1 LCFLL
6 VAFPPRL
13 MGKSCERTHKRRE
26 MPDLIN
32 PVLGIWSLNINTS
45 GIFPESKWNTH
56 QTVND
61 GLTTVLQVRS
71 LSNGWRH
78 LHNYGISWK
87 HTGGWT
93 SNLDASQDS
102 YPSNSSSKK
111 KIPFSEE
118 KKNCPKLNKL
128 HNPIRSPLATL
139 ATLAELSCQPNCS
152 WNARFTVFDFIR
164 WRDDFSEEKKIF
176 FLFLLQLS
184 RFYQD
189 WIFFCW
195 KNAAELYTLQW
206 TDQFLIHIYS
216 FGNPN
221 P

>member
-1 LCFLL
+1 
-6 VAFPPRL
+6 
-13 MGKSCERTHKRRE
+13 M
-26 MPDLIN
+26 
-32 PVLGIWSLNINTS
+32 NIPW
-45 GIFPESKWNTH
+45 IIME
-56 QTVND
+56 QIY
-61 GLTTVLQVRS
+61 LTTNDKFTAIVQVRS

-111 KIPFSEE
+111 IPFSEE

-128 HNPIRSPLATL
+128 HNPIRSPPAAGYFSWVVNQIVHEMHVLPFL
-139 ATLAELSCQPNCS
+139 ILFVGDNFSEDKISFFFFCFNCHDFIKIEYFSVERMLLSC
-152 WNARFTVFDFIR
+152 TV
-164 WRDDFSEEKKIF
+164 K
-176 FLFLLQLS
+176 
-184 RFYQD
+184 
-189 WIFFCW
+189 C
-195 KNAAELYTLQW
+195 

>member
-1 LCFLL
+1 
-6 VAFPPRL
+6 
-13 MGKSCERTHKRRE
+13 MEQ
-26 MPDLIN
+26 IY
-32 PVLGIWSLNINTS
+32 
-45 GIFPESKWNTH
+45 
-56 QTVND
+56 
-61 GLTTVLQVRS
+61 LTTNDKFTAIVQVRS

-111 KIPFSEE
+111 KYHSL
-118 KKNCPKLNKL
+118 KKRRIAQNWISYTILL
-128 HNPIRSPLATL
+128 GVLLLL
-139 ATLAELSCQPNCS
+139 ATLAELSTKLFMKCTFYRFWFYSLETIFQKIKNLFFFFCFNCH
-152 WNARFTVFDFIR
+152 DFIKIEY
-164 WRDDFSEEKKIF
+164 FSVERM
-176 FLFLLQLS
+176 LLS
-184 RFYQD
+184 
-189 WIFFCW
+189 CTV
-195 KNAAELYTLQW
+195 KC